1 MRLDTSDIV
10 AKRGPVWP
18 RRHRPISE
26 YQTGRGGS
34 GPSFASLFEL
44 SREAEP
50 FAFLAQAKEQ
60 GIQGALVTICAVD
73 GSAPKPLGTQM
84 AVLEDG
90 RYVGYVSGGCVEAA
104 IASEVVETIAAR
116 RDAILRFGRGSR
128 FIDIR
133 FPCGGGVELLI
144 HVRPEAFLLRDALSC
159 LQRRQAFTLAFD
171 PASSHASIVTG
182 PVQGGWSE
190 GRYLR
195 PYRPRTR
202 LLLVGRGSEFEVMAR
217 VAEAGEFDLVLA
229 SPDTDSLQ
237 ALSHLRA
244 RTHLLTA
251 PDDPWDLPMDAWTAT
266 VLLFHEHEWEDT
278 ILARAATA
286 EGFYVGALGSARSH
300 ATRRNRL
307 AAMGL
312 DQEQVNRIK
321 GPIGLIGHARDPSVL
336 ALSVL
341 SEVAMARIELDRG

>member
-1 MRLDTSDIV
+1 MQLDTSDIV
-10 AKRGPVWP
+10 VKRVPVWP
-18 RRHRPISE
+18 RRHRVVSE
-26 YQTGRGGS
+26 QQTGMDGS
-34 GPSFASLFEL
+34 RPSLAPAYEL
-44 SREAEP
+44 SRESEP
-50 FAFLAQAKEQ
+50 FALLAQAHAQ
-60 GIQGALVTICAVD
+60 GLKGALVTICAVD

-104 IASEVVETIAAR
+104 IASEVVETIATQ

-144 HVRPEAFLLRDALSC
+144 HVAPQVSLLRDALTR
-159 LQRRQAFTLAFD
+159 LRQRQAFTLAFD
-171 PASSHASIVTG
+171 PDNSQAGIVTDA
-182 PVQGGWSE
+182 VQGGWSE
-190 GRYLR
+190 GCYLR
-195 PYRPRTR
+195 PYRPPTR
-202 LLLVGRGSEFEVMAR
+202 LLLVGRGAEFEVMAR

-244 RTHLLTA
+244 RTHLLTG

-300 ATRRNRL
+300 AIRRDRL

-312 DQEQVNRIK
+312 DREQINRIK
-321 GPIGLIGHARDPSVL
+321 GPIGLIGHARDPNVL